1 MLTSSR
7 SSLKG
12 GRWQGLMDSWENDMS
27 LDPLLAAPLVVQ
39 VHAFAAMAAFVVGI
53 VQFVAPKGTLPHRTL
68 GYAWVGL
75 MLVIA
80 ASSFAIHGRGQ
91 WAGFSVIHL
100 LSILVL
106 VLTPLAV
113 LAAHRHHVG
122 THRWAMISLFAG
134 ALVVAG
140 GFTLLPGR
148 VMHRVVFGG

>member
-1 MLTSSR
+1 
-7 SSLKG
+7 
-12 GRWQGLMDSWENDMS
+12 MS

-39 VHAFAAMAAFVVGI
+39 LHAFAAMAAFVLGI
-53 VQFVAPKGTLPHRTL
+53 IQFAAPKGTLPHRTL

-75 MLVIA
+75 MLLIA

-106 VLTPLAV
+106 ILTPLAV
-113 LAAHRHHVG
+113 LAAQRHHVG

-134 ALVVAG
+134 ALVIAG

-148 VMHRVVFGG
+148 IMHRVLLGG